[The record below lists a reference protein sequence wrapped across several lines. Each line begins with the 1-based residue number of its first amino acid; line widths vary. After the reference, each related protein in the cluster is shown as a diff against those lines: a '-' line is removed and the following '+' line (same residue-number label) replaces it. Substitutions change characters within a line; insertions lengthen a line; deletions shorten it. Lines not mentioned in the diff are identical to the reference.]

1 MPGMLGTIAGQ
12 VRLDIRQ
19 AVAAY
24 ATLRAQNQRTVYAL
38 RGTSEAFISSGRNM
52 FYAGGLMVA
61 GFGMAIK
68 EAAEFER
75 KMDFFGAVTDTNAA
89 KMEKLSKFTLQLAQD
104 TIYSAGEIADG
115 MIELGKAGVKAEQ
128 IMGGIGQAMANL
140 GAAGDIPLMESG
152 QIITSTIQQFDLAA
166 KDAVKVTDLLAGA
179 ANASIA
185 DITDI
190 GVSLKYVGGV
200 ASASGLTFEDTATAI
215 SLLAKA
221 GIRGSTAGTSLRQM
235 IVSFGGATE
244 PARDALKELG
254 ILMDDGTNK
263 FYTQEGAL
271 KPLSQVYE
279 ILNRATA
286 DLTQK
291 QKLAY
296 LRTIFN
302 NRALSAAAILTRDG
316 AKGFKE
322 MNKEMSKVSAADVAA
337 KRLDNLSGDIEI
349 LKGNIQTLLV
359 QAGGPFQ
366 ETARKWVK
374 ALTNLVQAFG
384 ELDPETQKMI
394 VQSIAMAGAVLLAM
408 GAFNLIIGTV
418 LKFIAHMLKMGA
430 GIKFLFKM
438 FRILIFNARFAA
450 GIFAGPLLAAL
461 GAITLPIWLI
471 IAAVVALV
479 AGFIIAYK
487 KSETFRNIIQAIG
500 KALAKAALA
509 VWDFMKLLAT
519 DPGAAWDKMKKAA
532 KIAFDFIVA
541 QLKKIPGLIAD
552 GFGKLGDI
560 VGAAIT
566 ATIDWFKQLPGQVL
580 SLISSFISKVIS
592 YFTLDNLATVVGYA
606 LAAVVHLFVTLP
618 ITVIGLLMRF
628 SLKVVSLFLSMS
640 GRILS
645 LMAYLVG
652 FIIGFLIRM
661 TIKGLMLAARFVLGI
676 VNFFRKLPGRIG
688 ALMAKTREL
697 TMRALMWMKDNL
709 PRLAREAATG
719 IGNFFQKLPGRVN
732 GIFKKVLDFAIRW
745 LSRMPGKTIEF
756 ARKVSYALYDGIK
769 GLPGLVGRVLGDV
782 IEAFKGVIRQA
793 FDAAKGVAKGLW
805 DGFKDGI
812 GMNSPSNFHRAMVQ
826 VTGELDKG
834 LKQIS
839 KRTLKVQGMAKK
851 MAATE
856 FSTGAW
862 NTSGRP
868 SAASFASMH
877 ATNQKRSQSLLTP
890 SSRRSIKSSINQSK
904 ASTSRFV
911 QGELDITPNGRAFIR
926 GVAEDAYADNENF
939 VDAMGRAFN

>member
-1 MPGMLGTIAGQ
+1 MPGMLGTISGQ
-12 VRLDIRQ
+12 VRLDVRP

-24 ATLRAQNQRTVYAL
+24 TLLRAQNQRTVYAL
-38 RGTSEAFISSGRNM
+38 RGTSEAFISSGRTM

-128 IMGGIGQAMANL
+128 IIGGIGQAMANL

-166 KDAVKVTDLLAGA
+166 KDAVRVTDLLAGA

-322 MNKEMSKVSAADVAA
+322 MNKEMSKVSAADVAR

-374 ALTNLVQAFG
+374 GLTKLVQAFG

-394 VQSIAMAGAVLLAM
+394 VQSIGMAGAILIAM

-418 LKFIAHMLKMGA
+418 LKFIAHMIKMAA
-430 GIKFLFKM
+430 GVKFLFKM
-438 FRILIFNARFAA
+438 FKILIFNARFAA
-450 GIFAGPLLAAL
+450 AVFLGPLAAAL
-461 GAITLPIWLI
+461 GITVGALLAIIAV
-471 IAAVVALV
+471 IAAVVVGLV
-479 AGFIIAYK
+479 ILYK
-487 KSETFRNIIQAIG
+487 KNEAFRNIVNQVASAVWTAIKAIG
-500 KALAKAALA
+500 A
-509 VWDFMKLLAT
+509 FIKLLAT

-541 QLKKIPGLIAD
+541 QLKKIPGLIQQ

-560 VGAAIT
+560 VGMAIT
-566 ATIDWFKQLPGQVL
+566 ATINWFKQLPGQVL
-580 SLISSFISKVIS
+580 GLLASFVSKVLS
-592 YFTLDNLATVVGYA
+592 YFTLDNVAAVVGYA
-606 LAAVVHLFVTLP
+606 IAGIIHLFVSLP
-618 ITVIGLLMRF
+618 ITVIGLLIRF
-628 SLKVVSLFLSMS
+628 QLGVIRLFLSLS
-640 GRILS
+640 ARILPIIG
-645 LMAYLVG
+645 YLVG
-652 FIIGFLIRM
+652 FIIGFIIRLQ
-661 TIKGLMLAARFVLGI
+661 IKFLMLVARLVIGTI
-676 VNFFRKLPGRIG
+676 NFFRKLPGRIG

-732 GIFKKVLDFAIRW
+732 GLFKRVLDSAVRW
-745 LSRMPGKTIEF
+745 LAKMPGKTVEF
-756 ARKVSYALYDGIK
+756 ARKVAYSLYDGIK
-769 GLPGLVGRVLGDV
+769 GLPALVGRVLGDV
-782 IEAFKGVIRQA
+782 IQAFKDVIGQA
-793 FDAAKGVAKGLW
+793 FEAAKGFAKGLW

-812 GMNSPSNFHRAMVQ
+812 GMNSPSNFHKAMVQ

-839 KRTLKVQGMAKK
+839 KRTLKVQGMARK

-856 FSTGAW
+856 FSTGNW
-862 NTSGRP
+862 TTSGRP
-868 SAASFASMH
+868 SAAAFASMH

-890 SSRRSIKSSINQSK
+890 SVRRSMKADAARSK
-904 ASTSRFV
+904 ANTSRFV
-911 QGELDITPNGRAFIR
+911 QGELDITPGGRAFIR